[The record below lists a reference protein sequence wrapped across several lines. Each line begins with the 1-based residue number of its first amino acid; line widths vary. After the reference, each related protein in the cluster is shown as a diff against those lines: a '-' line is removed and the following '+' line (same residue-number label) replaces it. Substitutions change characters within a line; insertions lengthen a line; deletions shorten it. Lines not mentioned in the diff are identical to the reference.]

1 MFWLFKFYKQVKVS
15 RQGKLNSQTQTQKQ
29 KHKFKSKSKSN
40 WVWAATKESDRRWSV
55 VGVVDSHSVDPR
67 DQVLHALPLAHPALH
82 GEDQRDQALEVL
94 RSLVLGAAAVRT
106 VGAALELRPLLLV
119 KDQLASQAGTETYV
133 AWGQVGVVNDLY
145 QSLSV

>member
-1 MFWLFKFYKQVKVS
+1 M
-15 RQGKLNSQTQTQKQ
+15 
-29 KHKFKSKSKSN
+29 
-40 WVWAATKESDRRWSV
+40 
-55 VGVVDSHSVDPR
+55 DSHSVDPR

-82 GEDQRDQALEVL
+82 REDQRDQALEVL

-133 AWGQVGVVNDLY
+133 A
-145 QSLSV
+145 